1 MSSLLEDQ
9 VFQLQKK
16 LSQAK
21 AYRII
26 AEFINNSVSSNK
38 KLLKLIGDE
47 ECLLNVIRDL
57 SSFSNIKAEELETGK
72 YVEPLTISSEDVIL
86 VKQILSAFK
95 NKQIK

>member
-47 ECLLNVIRDL
+47 ECLLNVIKDL
-57 SSFSNIKAEELETGK
+57 SSFSNIKAEELETGR
-72 YVEPLTISSEDVIL
+72 YVEPLTISAEDVIL